1 MEKAYDL
8 ICSVRELT
16 GIFKQ
21 KTNFGGLLNLVVKLV
36 AKHIKTQSC
45 SIFLL
50 DEAENNLV
58 LRATAGLNSD
68 FIGKTRLNIGEGI
81 TGKSFSERK
90 PINIARGSD
99 NPDFKYIPGFME
111 EKYESILAIPI
122 IYHNKAFG
130 AILMEDSR
138 TGYYTEH
145 DIKAL
150 TTIAAQ
156 LATFLENAKALL
168 ELKRGIKEQ
177 LKTPGPLKRSFYK
190 GKSITSGIALGKSIF
205 ISHSL
210 KSKHLHAENHNYGGT
225 LEAYEKSLNRTIEQL
240 ENLQMQMDENLSEAG
255 SLIFASHLLMVSDDD
270 FSGAI
275 RDLVKSGQRPSD
287 AIMKVVNEYIDLF
300 SKSGN
305 SNIQEKIIDIQDLG
319 HRLLRNLI
327 EETIEE
333 GDYSGQII
341 IAKKMLP
348 SELVKLAAQHAEG
361 FVLYGVGVTSHIS
374 ILARSLDIP
383 VIFLAEKEFFAMRDE
398 QMIVID
404 AYQGIVL
411 VNPEPGL
418 IEKYLNNISLE
429 KSEST
434 ADVEDYLEN
443 CTTSDGIKIKIQ
455 ANINI
460 LSDSNNAIKYKAE
473 GSGLYRSEFL
483 FLIRNDFP
491 TEEEQLLIYQRLLAK
506 IPDVVFRT
514 IDIGG
519 DKILGTIDPNELN
532 PSLGQRALR
541 YSLKHVDSFK
551 VQLRALLR
559 VGFERELKILFPL
572 VTGVDDFKKA
582 KDILQQVMHELGKEG
597 IPYNSKPKIG
607 AMIELPSIVYMID
620 AITKIADFISIG
632 TNDLTQYILGVDR
645 TNDKVGDLYIPY
657 HPSVLRAISK
667 VAESALSNKC
677 PISVCGDTATDP
689 DMLKFFIGLGIQS
702 FSVDPQI
709 IQFVRREIMQMSGG
723 EARDFVVQA
732 LSKDTVKEIEAL
744 FSRENKQ

>member
-16 GIFKQ
+16 SIFKQ
-21 KTNFGGLLNLVVKLV
+21 KANFGGLLNLVVKLI

-50 DEAENNLV
+50 DEVENNLV
-58 LRATAGLNSD
+58 LRATSGLNSD
-68 FIGKTRLNIGEGI
+68 FIGKTRLNIGDGI
-81 TGKSFSERK
+81 TGRSYSERK
-90 PINIARGSD
+90 PINIASGSD
-99 NPDFKYIPGFME
+99 NPDFKYIPGLME

-145 DIKAL
+145 DIRAL

-168 ELKRGIKEQ
+168 ELKRGIKEH
-177 LKTPGPLKRSFYK
+177 LNTPGPLERSFYK
-190 GKSITSGIALGKSIF
+190 GKSISSGIALGKSIF
-205 ISHSL
+205 ISHSV
-210 KSKHLHAENHNYGGT
+210 KSKHLQAENRNYGET
-225 LEAYEKSLNRTIEQL
+225 LQAYETSLNRTIEQL

-270 FSGAI
+270 FSGTI
-275 RDLVKSGQRPSD
+275 RDLVKSGERPSD
-287 AIMKVVNEYIDLF
+287 AIIKVVNEYIDLF

-341 IAKKMLP
+341 IAKTMLP
-348 SELVKLAAQHAEG
+348 SELIKLAAQHTEG

-383 VIFLAEKEFFAMRDE
+383 VIFLAENDFFAMQDE

-404 AYQGIVL
+404 GYQGIVL

-418 IEKYLNNISLE
+418 IEKYLNNMSLG
-429 KSEST
+429 KSELPV
-434 ADVEDYLEN
+434 DVGEYLEN

-491 TEEEQLLIYQRLLAK
+491 TEEEQLLIYQRLLNK

-519 DKILGTIDPNELN
+519 DKILGTIDQNELN
-532 PSLGQRALR
+532 PSLGLRALR
-541 YSLKHVDSFK
+541 YSLKHIDDFK

-559 VGFERELKILFPL
+559 AGSERELKILFPL

-582 KDILQQVMHELGKEG
+582 KEILLQVMQELGKEG

-620 AITKIADFISIG
+620 EITKIADFISIG
-632 TNDLTQYILGVDR
+632 TNDLTQYILGIDR
-645 TNDKVGDLYIPY
+645 TNDKVSDLYIPH

-677 PISVCGDTATDP
+677 PISVCGDTAADP
-689 DMLKFFIGLGIQS
+689 DMLEFFIGLGIRS

-709 IQFVRREIMQMSGG
+709 IQFVRREIMQMSRGD
-723 EARDFVVQA
+723 AKDFVTQA
-732 LSKDTVKEIEAL
+732 LSKDTVKEIEDL
-744 FSRENKQ
+744 FSRRNRQ